1 MKLSPSLLIR
11 KTALSTLLFAGFIA
25 QNASAGFVWDLR
37 ATKINNNPLSGSD
50 TTKTV
55 GVQAGDVI
63 TLDMF
68 AMITGSTA
76 ALEGF
81 QSGLG
86 KTITTSAGVTGN
98 QGGAA
103 LDALFV
109 NPSAALPTLQDLN
122 GDGFLDY
129 GVTAATTTST
139 TGGWFPRTSLSPGF
153 QTNGVAIT
161 NGQEFHL
168 FSFTYTVLAAPVA
181 TTASIQFTQ
190 QTTTIINSAAFS
202 VDGSALI
209 ASKGIGQPVGPNATI
224 LGAPVVLTG
233 IVNVPEP
240 SAFGMLA
247 LGALGLV
254 GFRRMGLRRTA

>member
-1 MKLSPSLLIR
+1 MKSSSSSIFSR
-11 KTALSTLLFAGFIA
+11 QFAIAALVLAGFA
-25 QNASAGFVWDLR
+25 VQNASASFIWDLR
-37 ATKINNNPLSGSD
+37 ATALNGTAL
-50 TTKTV
+50 TV
-55 GVQAGDVI
+55 GESKAVNVRAGDVI

-68 AMITGSTA
+68 AMITGTTA

-103 LDALFV
+103 LDPFFV
-109 NPSAALPTLQDLN
+109 NTTNALPTNIDLN
-122 GDGFLDY
+122 GDGFMDY
-129 GVTAATTTST
+129 GTTATTTTST
-139 TGGWFPRTSLSPGF
+139 VGDWFPRTSLSPGF

-161 NGQEFHL
+161 NGQEFRL
-168 FSFTYTVLAAPVA
+168 FTFTYTVIAAP
-181 TTASIQFTQ
+181 TGLTASIQFTQ

-202 VDGSALI
+202 VDGSVAI
-209 ASKGIGQPVGPNATI
+209 TSKSLGNPVGANATL
-224 LGAPVVLTG
+224 LGAPVVFTG
-233 IVNVPEP
+233 AAIPEP

-254 GFRRMGLRRTA
+254 GFRRMGFRRSA